1 MALPPAAVES
11 ATIAQVPF
19 LTGAFAAYS
28 TISLLL
34 ACAKTANPEIS
45 HTAQALLRQAKIKF
59 GFLKAATCMFP
70 SPDAVSIQY
79 RRGADDLRIVLKR
92 RFCDTPRSR
101 REGTQVLPPLEAL
114 IKLSLITAHQ
124 TKWRCRL
131 VFCSSFTRS

>member
-1 MALPPAAVES
+1 MAFPPAAVES
-11 ATIAQVPF
+11 ATTDQVPF
-19 LTGAFAAYS
+19 LTGAFAAYN

-79 RRGADDLRIVLKR
+79 RKGADDLRIVLKR

-101 REGTQVLPPLEAL
+101 GEGTQVPPPLEA
-114 IKLSLITAHQ
+114 
-124 TKWRCRL
+124 
-131 VFCSSFTRS
+131 

>member
-1 MALPPAAVES
+1 MAFPPAAVES
-11 ATIAQVPF
+11 ATTAQVPF

-79 RRGADDLRIVLKR
+79 RKGADDLRIVLKR
-92 RFCDTPRSR
+92 RFCEHSALSR
-101 REGTQVLPPLEAL
+101 RGYAGTTPVGGLT
-114 IKLSLITAHQ
+114 KLSLI
-124 TKWRCRL
+124 
-131 VFCSSFTRS
+131 